1 MAVMNSEST
10 MPATNC
16 FIALS
21 ALLFADVATAFTTA
35 TIPAKTNIFAIAQ
48 TQRVRPLFDAD
59 KPPEQQDAATIVA
72 MNEEAEYGFNEADFA
87 DYSSDYSDIDGDEEF
102 DDDEGDEDLLGDPA
116 SLVELYDDYDSIG
129 GYDLS
134 PFEKHAREVFLAYS
148 ERVSSSIDHESE
160 TLHSNAD
167 EESEDTQL
175 ENNGIQ
181 KGDLYSML
189 QTLDVQATEEESEAL
204 FKYLDVDDSG
214 IVTLD
219 EFLPWYAEAV
229 DSVQQMGLTFQ
240 QLVKSRRTVNK
251 FDATEVDDGV
261 LRRAIEC
268 AIAAPNRSGTEPWR
282 FIKLGKKT
290 IARLVELRGR
300 IEGSGGS
307 FVSWTRV
314 PHWIVVTYPRK
325 KPDSGP
331 DGNMQQREDFKSVCC
346 AVQNFMVS
354 HSLYCPY
361 YCFANTHNTLRSSCQ
376 CGRRVLEPSGQMVRS
391 SGQKILQR
399 SVISTW
405 KKKRLQV

>member
-1 MAVMNSEST
+1 
-10 MPATNC
+10 MPPANC
-16 FIALS
+16 LIALS
-21 ALLFADVATAFTTA
+21 ALLCANVATAFTA
-35 TIPAKTNIFAIAQ
+35 IPTRNNNVVVVAQ

-59 KPPEQQDAATIVA
+59 KPTEQDAATKIA
-72 MNEEAEYGFNEADFA
+72 AINEEEIYDFNEEDFA
-87 DYSSDYSDIDGDEEF
+87 DYTSDYSDIDEGEEF
-102 DDDEGDEDLLGDPA
+102 DGDDEDEDLLDDPA

-134 PFEKHAREVFLAYS
+134 PFEKHAREVFLTYADQ
-148 ERVSSSIDHESE
+148 VSSSIDHDSE
-160 TLHSNAD
+160 TLHSHAN
-167 EESEDTQL
+167 EDNHL
-175 ENNGIQ
+175 ENSGIQ
-181 KGDLYSML
+181 LGDLYSML
-189 QTLDVQATEEESEAL
+189 QTLDIKATEEESEAL
-204 FKYLDVDDSG
+204 FKYLDEDGSG
-214 IVTLD
+214 VVTLD

-229 DSVQQMGLTFQ
+229 DSVQQMGMTFQ

-282 FIKLGKKT
+282 FIKLGKET
-290 IARLVELRGR
+290 IAKLMDLRGQ

-346 AVQNFMVS
+346 AVQNFMLS
-354 HSLYCPY
+354 MWSEGIGTKWTDGPIQRTEE
-361 YCFANTHNTLRSSCQ
+361 FAKI
-376 CGRRVLEPSGQMVRS
+376 CGVDLEKEKVAGVIWYGFARGGLNRGVQAKYRKRGVEEVLD
-391 SGQKILQR
+391 ILP
-399 SVISTW
+399 
-405 KKKRLQV
+405 